1 MQISTLMSSLGTFK
15 LKLIVFWKRYCLV
28 YLIGWIQ
35 MKIQSQF
42 WNVCFQVENQPIN
55 LYEAVYMIYLIY
67 SMHPP
72 LNGKVRIWFW
82 YSGDPRRLQSF
93 GETIE
98 VIESSNSECW
108 PHQWIQILQQEKNTK
123 TNSQIQKTNSQIQK
137 TNSQI
142 QKTNSLIHKKTKTI

>member
-1 MQISTLMSSLGTFK
+1 M
-15 LKLIVFWKRYCLV
+15 V

-55 LYEAVYMIYLIY
+55 LCEAVYMIYLIY
-67 SMHPP
+67 SMHPT
-72 LNGKVRIWFW
+72 LNGKVRIWFS
-82 YSGDPRRLQSF
+82 YSGEPRRLQSF

-108 PHQWIQILQQEKNTK
+108 PHTSGFRYYSKRKIQR
-123 TNSQIQKTNSQIQK
+123 QIQKTNSQIQK
-137 TNSQI
+137 TNLQ
-142 QKTNSLIHKKTKTI
+142 IHKKTKTIEVIKCSNSEGWAHQVQLKSK